1 MKIADVG
8 EHVAAGNQFVPRGLP
23 CNDGQSVDLPASLT
37 EADSPLKISEG
48 RAKRA
53 RRQDDKPGPPDQSP
67 GRGRELPAVARDER
81 PRAPVGVTPAD
92 ILDRWL
98 HEGPLVRVPTGI
110 TALDEAC
117 RGGLPIPWRMII
129 VGAPS
134 AGKTALQVVIADQ
147 LARTLGT
154 AGAYVG
160 ILAVDED
167 PDDLLVRLLQIAGFT
182 VAEAEARA
190 PEVLA
195 RMDEALK
202 TVNVR
207 LYDAQHTIESAAAD
221 LALHAHTAG
230 KQAALFIDSMHSVRS
245 ATCRAEA
252 SGREIVDANGAA
264 IRHVA
269 TQHRMLVVTTAE
281 ANRASY
287 RQRKPGP
294 EEQMNDLAAGAESRV
309 IEYVAQTQL
318 VLRTPPDHP
327 DIVHV
332 RIAKNRR
339 AIRGGEFWLR
349 LDREAHSLTECEAP
363 AETTGEGRGRS
374 GAARIRNHAE
384 DDARALSKV
393 IAENP
398 RLGVRKL
405 RETVGPGR
413 LGWGVKRLDNAIARL
428 KQGVDGFRLV
438 NEGDNQAKQYVLEPI
453 GERDASHA

>member
-8 EHVAAGNQFVPRGLP
+8 EHVAAGRPFVARGVP
-23 CNDGQSVDLPASLT
+23 CNDGQSEDLSASLT

-48 RAKRA
+48 HAKRG
-53 RRQDDKPGPPDQSP
+53 RRQNAKPGPSDQSP
-67 GRGRELPAVARDER
+67 SPGRDLPAEARNER
-81 PRAPVGVTPAD
+81 RSPPVGITPAD

-110 TALDEAC
+110 AALDEAC

-134 AGKTALQVVIADQ
+134 AGKTAMQIVIADH
-147 LARTLGT
+147 LARALGA

-190 PEVLA
+190 PDMLA

-221 LALHAHTAG
+221 LALHAHAAG
-230 KQAALFIDSMHSVRS
+230 RQAALFIDSMHSVRS
-245 ATCRAEA
+245 ATCRTEA
-252 SGREIVDANGAA
+252 TGREIVDANGAA
-264 IRHVA
+264 IRQVA
-269 TQHRMLVVTTAE
+269 TQYRMLVVTTAE

-294 EEQMNDLAAGAESRV
+294 DEQMNDLAAGAESRV

-332 RIAKNRR
+332 RVAKNRR
-339 AIRGGEFWLR
+339 AIRGVEFWLR

-363 AETTGEGRGRS
+363 TETTSQGRGRPS
-374 GAARIRNHAE
+374 GGRARTDIE
-384 DDARALSKV
+384 DDARALSKLV
-393 IAENP
+393 AENP
-398 RLGVRKL
+398 RLSVRKL
-405 RETVGPGR
+405 REKVGPGR
-413 LGWGVKRLDNAIARL
+413 LGWGIERLNKAVARL
-428 KQGVDGFRLV
+428 KEGVDGFRLA
-438 NEGDNQAKQYVLEPI
+438 NEGVDQAKQFILQPM
-453 GERDASHA
+453 GDDDAPHL